1 MKKFLL
7 LLASISI
14 LTGCSV
20 MKTTEREVY
29 TYFADY
35 SKYAEVGFL
44 ISPDAYSGEFESL
57 GEIEIS
63 ITPAIKEHGSDG
75 NFGPRGKYLDYEVIL
90 YDEAVDIAVAKA
102 IEKGANALVNFSIT
116 ATEIAS
122 SDSWGQYAKG
132 VKYNIKGFCIKRK

>member
-63 ITPAIKEHGSDG
+63 ITPAIKEYGSDG
-75 NFGPRGKYLDYEVIL
+75 NYGPRGKYLDYEVIL